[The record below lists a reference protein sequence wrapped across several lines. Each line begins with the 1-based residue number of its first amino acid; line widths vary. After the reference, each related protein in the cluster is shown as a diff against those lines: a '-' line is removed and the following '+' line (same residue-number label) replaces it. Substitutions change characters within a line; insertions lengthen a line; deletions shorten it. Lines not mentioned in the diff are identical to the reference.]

1 MVANSPKTG
10 PRVEKKICGPRRWW
24 GIVSRSMDRRLQN
37 FKGPSSFWPG
47 MHFRSRPSP
56 VFPHC
61 FPPRVPGAVMG
72 CKNLQ
77 NLEVPRARKC
87 AAPMYPNQVHA
98 HVPNYVHDLVKNWDT
113 KWSIIGT
120 RDGQFCERR
129 LVNHVNLGR
138 FMFWPRPVGI
148 SWPIR
153 FPIFNTFQL

>member
-1 MVANSPKTG
+1 MLDTKMVANSPKTG

-98 HVPNYVHDLVKNWDT
+98 HVPDLGTYPCTQIRYIPMYQIMYMTWSKTGTRNDQLSGRGMVNSVNAA
-113 KWSIIGT
+113 WSI
-120 RDGQFCERR
+120 
-129 LVNHVNLGR
+129 
-138 FMFWPRPVGI
+138 M
-148 SWPIR
+148 
-153 FPIFNTFQL
+153 